1 MNWMATQSKR
11 SLSAQFRKIQEQID
25 NSKSGK
31 IVANTKLNGNQH
43 RFRIQSHGNSIDF
56 NGPEW
61 LVDSFRQA
69 NMNGRQLEDKYPA
82 HKKFFERI
90 AGLNWTWIDQMPLD
104 SDRIDRLLK
113 LNDRALNQVFV
124 DTLIQNNH
132 QLLNQNLD
140 DLASALDSGHA
151 KQVKIIKRLIY
162 ESRDNYIV
170 LFNVLFSILEM
181 VTVQKYGQ
189 SRTATWN
196 YNPSL
201 NEIKRINEQIKT
213 DRHKQFGRL
222 LELNELDVLSGLY
235 KFFDFNSYRLETMPY
250 SRHTVEHG
258 KFDPN
263 NYTFT
268 EFMQLV
274 LLSRNIAVSLKA
286 DQ

>member
-1 MNWMATQSKR
+1 MATQSSR

-25 NSKSGK
+25 KGKPGK
-31 IVANTKLNGNQH
+31 IIANTKLNGNQH
-43 RFRIQSHGNSIDF
+43 RFRVQSHGKAIDF

-69 NMNGRQLEDKYPA
+69 SESGRQLEDRYPA
-82 HKKFFERI
+82 HKTFFERI
-90 AGLNWTWIDQMPLD
+90 AKLHWSWIDQMPLD
-104 SDRIDRLLK
+104 VNRIDQLLE
-113 LNDRALNQVFV
+113 LDNQALNQVFV
-124 DTLIQNNH
+124 DTLIQNSH
-132 QLLNQNLD
+132 RLLNQNLD
-140 DLASALDSGHA
+140 DLAAALDSGHA
-151 KQVKIIKRLIY
+151 KQIKIIKRLLG

-181 VTVQKYGQ
+181 VTVQKYGK

-235 KFFDFNSYRLETMPY
+235 KFFDFNSYNLETMPY

-274 LLSRNIAVSLKA
+274 ILTRNIAVSLQ
-286 DQ
+286 DN

>member
-1 MNWMATQSKR
+1 MTTQSTR
-11 SLSAQFRKIQEQID
+11 SLSAQFHKIQQQID
-25 NSKSGK
+25 NSKPGK
-31 IVANTKLNGNQH
+31 IIANTKLNGNQH
-43 RFRIQSHGNSIDF
+43 KFKVQSHGKSIDF

-69 NMNGRQLEDKYPA
+69 SENGKQLEDKYPA
-82 HKKFFERI
+82 HKEFFERI
-90 AGLNWTWIDQMPLD
+90 AKLHWTWIDQMPLN
-104 SDRIDRLLK
+104 SERIDRLLK
-113 LNDRALNQVFV
+113 LDDHELNQVFV
-124 DTLIQNNH
+124 DTLIRDSHN
-132 QLLNQNLD
+132 LLNQNLD
-140 DLASALDSGHA
+140 DLAASLDNGHA
-151 KQVKIIKRLIY
+151 KQIKIVKRLIY
-162 ESRDNYIV
+162 QAHDNYIV
-170 LFNVLFSILEM
+170 LFNLLFSILEM

-235 KFFDFNSYRLETMPY
+235 KFFDFNSYHLQTMPY

-274 LLSRNIAVSLKA
+274 LLSRNIAVSLKGEK
-286 DQ
+286 